1 MSYEKSGDGA
11 TGESANVGVGNSL
24 LALKYTIKR
33 RKPYPEG
40 NMGHFS
46 FRTGPL
52 AHNFSLGSL
61 WVVPRDMLFL
71 VIGGSTLH
79 TDGDLLEEWCTV
91 FSRSL

>member
-1 MSYEKSGDGA
+1 MKRERGRRYF
-11 TGESANVGVGNSL
+11 L

-61 WVVPRDMLFL
+61 WVVPRGMLFL
-71 VIGGSTLH
+71 RIGGSTLH

-91 FSRSL
+91 FSRSLRHGVVP